1 MWISGRRIE
10 SQNPGEYRAT
20 RSSRQPVI
28 VENNWQEPTVEEQ
41 LKHDT
46 VHKLET
52 HLAEVKAVQK
62 EKIHTVSVN
71 TNRRL
76 YQQPDMVSNSTL
88 DFYLFSPFTI
98 VNRKLDYI
106 SIIIYYL

>member
-1 MWISGRRIE
+1 MFISGRRLE

-20 RSSRQPVI
+20 RSSKQPVI

-52 HLAEVKAVQK
+52 HLAEVKSVQK
-62 EKIHTVSVN
+62 EKIHSVSVN

-76 YQQPDMVSNSTL
+76 YQQPDMVSNFTEIPEKSKYSSTSL
-88 DFYLFSPFTI
+88 S
-98 VNRKLDYI
+98 
-106 SIIIYYL
+106 